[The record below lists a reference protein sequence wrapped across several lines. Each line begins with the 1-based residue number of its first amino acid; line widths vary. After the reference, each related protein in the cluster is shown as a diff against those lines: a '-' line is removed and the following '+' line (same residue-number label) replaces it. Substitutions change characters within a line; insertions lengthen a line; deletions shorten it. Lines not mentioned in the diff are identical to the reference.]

1 MAQQF
6 KISNDSG
13 KNAKSLVVEFKITR
27 TTIKGIELAPSDIKM
42 QFHLLGSNVAQI
54 DFLNQLVTPNE
65 QLAIIV
71 HYEGEPL
78 QLEVLHWK
86 QNSDIDSS
94 FKILTVN
101 KNIEEENNLLRRHL
115 KRLDFIETLQDPI
128 EKKYH
133 SFFADLDYQTNPP
146 LVAQNPNLTTQEK
159 KKRTAIIT
167 RTIGVLAQRVD
178 QRRLYGKINQIPPQQ
193 DLLNSQDIND
203 VSYISDLQMAIYKA
217 HFGNPLDSSDFGK
230 AFEMFANG
238 ELRIN
243 PPKDGYWNSE
253 PDSAFEFFF
262 AEFGWLAIDNNSNEQ
277 DWGVLIGQLVK
288 SQRIM
293 MIVYQPRKS
302 APYYF
307 DDYSSDNFD
316 NTKQVNE
323 AFKQNLRQEF
333 LNKTPNEVRLAMG
346 QNAFIAFPLGFKPQ
360 NIV

>member
-1 MAQQF
+1 MTQQF

-13 KNAKSLVVEFKITR
+13 KDAKSLVIEFKITR
-27 TTIKGIELAPSDIKM
+27 TTIQSIELAPIDLKM
-42 QFHLLGSNVAQI
+42 RFHLLGNNVAQI
-54 DFLNQLVTPNE
+54 DFLNRLVTPDE
-65 QLAIIV
+65 ELAVIV
-71 HYEGEPL
+71 NYEGEPL
-78 QLEVLHWK
+78 QVEVLHWK
-86 QNSDIDSS
+86 QNSGIDSS
-94 FKILTVN
+94 FEMLTVN
-101 KNIEEENNLLRRHL
+101 KNIGEENNLLRRHL

-159 KKRTAIIT
+159 KKRTAIIM
-167 RTIGVLAQRVD
+167 RTVGVLAQRVD
-178 QRRLYGKINQIPPQQ
+178 KRRFYGKTNQIPPQQ
-193 DLLNSQDIND
+193 ELPNSQDIND
-203 VSYISDLQMAIYKA
+203 VKYISDLQMGIYKL

-230 AFEMFANG
+230 AFEMFTNG

-243 PPKDGYWNSE
+243 PPQDGYWNSE

-262 AEFGWLAIDNNSNEQ
+262 AEFGWLAIDNNSNKQ
-277 DWGVLIGQLVK
+277 DWEALIGQLVK

-293 MIVYQPRKS
+293 MIVYQPHKA

-333 LNKTPNEVRLAMG
+333 LNKTLDENRLAMG
-346 QNAFIAFPLGFKPQ
+346 QNAFKAFPLGFKPQ